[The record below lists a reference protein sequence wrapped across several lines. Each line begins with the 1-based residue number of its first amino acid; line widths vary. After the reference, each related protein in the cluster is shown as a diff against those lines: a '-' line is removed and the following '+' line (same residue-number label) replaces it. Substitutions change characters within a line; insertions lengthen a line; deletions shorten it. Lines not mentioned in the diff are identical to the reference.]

1 MKFSEFAELNEEL
14 TNIAS
19 KNKKVGAIVNLF
31 GKASL
36 QERSSMISLFTLDFP
51 NIGIGESGL
60 IKRLEEYYQLG
71 NDEIKDLIDH
81 YPSLSEVIE
90 LFDSDAE
97 EPADNIDLIEACS
110 FMYQDNHDEA
120 YRLFFRAYDNTPLVG
135 KRWLIR
141 FLLKEP
147 RNGVHKGSIIK
158 SIAKHHK
165 KKQSLIKKA
174 SMSNTLWFIDNQL
187 DLGNEL
193 DLTVPPGV
201 FRNPM
206 LAKGQKETPVI
217 NVPSIIDVKY
227 DGIRTQIH
235 NVDGTIMICN
245 RKGKDITHKFDDIV
259 DDLKEYGPVAKNYV
273 ADGEIYPVD
282 INGKP
287 DEFKKI
293 MSRIHG
299 KTQSVIFRTEVKL
312 KLFDLLYFNEKDIA
326 ETTYQNRLKLLQE
339 NFDHEIVATS
349 IKTNSTQEMLGYYGA
364 AIADGYEGIIIKP
377 LIGKWVAGK
386 RSNDWIKYKPA
397 RIEVDAVITGAS
409 YGSGKRADVL
419 ATYEIALEDNDGSLI
434 SIGSVG
440 SGFSDE
446 DLTFFT
452 ELYKVSDPNSI
463 IIEVIADIL
472 TKDKLGNL
480 GLRFPRFIKY
490 RDDKITPTNIMEVL

>member
-1 MKFSEFAELNEEL
+1 MKFSEFAKLNEEL
-14 TNIAS
+14 TNVPS
-19 KNKKVGAIVNLF
+19 KTEKV
-31 GKASL
+31 
-36 QERSSMISLFTLDFP
+36 SMITELFNTASYEERFTIINILTLDFP
-51 NIGIGESGL
+51 NVGIGESGL
-60 IKRLEEYYQLG
+60 IKRLEEYYKLG
-71 NDEIKDLIDH
+71 GDNIKDLMAH
-81 YPSLSEVIE
+81 YPGLDHVIE
-90 LFDSDAE
+90 LFDSDDEPENNTAE
-97 EPADNIDLIEACS
+97 LIGACG
-110 FMYQDNHDEA
+110 FLYATDYDEA
-120 YRLFFRAYDNTPLVG
+120 YSQFFRAYGNTSILG

-141 FLLKEP
+141 FFLKEP
-147 RNGVHKGSIIK
+147 RNGVHKGSVSK
-158 SIAKHHK
+158 AIAKYHN

-174 SMSNTLWFIDNQL
+174 SMSNSLSFIDNQL
-187 DLGNEL
+187 HLGNEL
-193 DLTVPPGV
+193 DLTVPAGV

-227 DGIRTQIH
+227 DGIRAQIH

-312 KLFDLLYFNEKDIA
+312 KLFDLLSLDEKDIA
-326 ETTYQNRLKLLQE
+326 ELTYRDRLKLLRE
-339 NFDHEIVATS
+339 NFTTELVANSILTTS
-349 IKTNSTQEMLGYYGA
+349 TTEMLEYYDK

-377 LIGKWVAGK
+377 LLGKWVAGK

-397 RIEVDAVITGAS
+397 RVEVDAVITGAS
-409 YGSGKRADVL
+409 YGSGKRSDVL
-419 ATYEIALEDNDGSLI
+419 ATYEIALLDDDGSFI
-434 SIGSVG
+434 SVGSVG

-446 DLTFFT
+446 DLVFFT
-452 ELYKVSDPNSI
+452 ELYNSSTPNSI
-463 IIEVIADIL
+463 IIEVRADIL

-490 RDDKITPTNIMEVL
+490 RDDKIVPTDIMEVM

>member
-1 MKFSEFAELNEEL
+1 MKFCEFAKLNEEL
-14 TNIAS
+14 THISS
-19 KNKKVGAIVNLF
+19 KTEKVNEIVDLF
-31 GKASL
+31 NVASL
-36 QERSSMISLFTLDFP
+36 QERATMISVFTLDFP

-71 NDEIKDLIDH
+71 NDEIKDLIEH
-81 YPSLSEVIE
+81 YPSLSEVVE
-90 LFDSDAE
+90 LFDSDSE
-97 EPADNIDLIEACS
+97 EPVDNIDLIDACS
-110 FMYQDNHDEA
+110 FMYSDDHDEA

-158 SIAKHHK
+158 AIAKYHD

-174 SMSNTLWFIDNQL
+174 SMSNPLHFIDNQL
-187 DLGNEL
+187 HLGNEL

-206 LAKGQKETPVI
+206 LAKAKKETPVI

-227 DGIRTQIH
+227 DGIRAQIH
-235 NVDGTIMICN
+235 KVEGTIIICN
-245 RKGKDITHKFDDIV
+245 RKGKDITHKFDDVV
-259 DDLKEYGPVAKNYV
+259 DELREYGPDSDYV

-282 INGKP
+282 LNGKP

-299 KTQSVIFRTEVKL
+299 KTQAVVFRTDVQL
-312 KLFDLLYFNEKDIA
+312 KLFDLLYFNKEDIV
-326 ETTYQNRLKLLQE
+326 ETTYQNRLKLLSE
-339 NFDHEIVATS
+339 NFDDKLVANS
-349 IKTNSTQEMLGYYGA
+349 ILTNSTTEMLEYYDK
-364 AIADGYEGIIIKP
+364 AIVDGYEGIIIKP
-377 LIGKWVAGK
+377 LIGKWIAGR

-397 RIEVDAVITGAS
+397 RVEVDAVITGAS
-409 YGSGKRADVL
+409 YGSGKRSDVL
-419 ATYEIALEDNDGSLI
+419 ATYEIALEDNDGGFI
-434 SIGSVG
+434 SVGSVG

-452 ELYKVSDPNSI
+452 ELYNVSKPNSI
-463 IIEVIADIL
+463 IIEVRADIL

-490 RDDKITPTNIMEVL
+490 RDDKVVPTNIMEVI